1 MILPGISELFWT
13 AGKAFLISLIL
24 TPIARDIFRSYNVV
38 DRPGRRKVHA
48 YPIPRIGGIAI
59 AIAYAIAL
67 LSETNAG
74 ASITRGDS
82 VAWRLIPGAATIFLT
97 GLLDDFFTFRPV
109 FKLAG
114 EVIAAVLIYTSGL
127 RVETIANVD
136 LPWWISLP
144 VTLFWLLLATNALN
158 LIDGLDGLCTGIGLM
173 ATLTLSGAAVIHG
186 NQPLALATIP
196 LTGAL
201 LGFFFYNFNPAT
213 VFLGDSGALL
223 IGFLLGCYG
232 MIWTQKTDALLSIAV
247 PLLALSIPLLDV
259 SLSIARR
266 YLRNKPIFSADRG
279 HIHHRLLSR
288 GLSVRGAV
296 LVLYLVAGV
305 AAGFALLLSLPGL
318 GKYRALIVV
327 AFFTVVWAGVRQLR
341 YSEFDVMGGLI
352 FKGAFRRGLERRDQ
366 IENLAADLS
375 ATKTEDDWWNVLVKL
390 ARELKWSRI
399 CWAGSHGRREQV
411 FEDRAPAWV
420 FSVPLSDAESVE
432 VAGAVNPAS
441 SAFDLVGYAETVARS
456 FAGKRRQW
464 ERLVIR

>member
-1 MILPGISELFWT
+1 MWT
-13 AGKAFLISLIL
+13 AAKAFLISLVL
-24 TPIARDIFRSYNVV
+24 TPITRDIFRSYNVV

-48 YPIPRIGGIAI
+48 HPIPRIGGIAI
-59 AIAYAIAL
+59 AIAYAIAI
-67 LSETNAG
+67 LSESNGGVSMPNGESATA
-74 ASITRGDS
+74 
-82 VAWRLIPGAATIFLT
+82 RLIPGAAVIFLT

-109 FKLAG
+109 FKLLG
-114 EVIAAVLIYTSGL
+114 EVAAAVLVFMSGL

-136 LPWWISLP
+136 LPWWLSFPI
-144 VTLFWLLLATNALN
+144 TLFWLLLSTNALN

-186 NQPLALATIP
+186 NVPLAQATIP

-232 MIWTQKTDALLSIAV
+232 MIWTQKTDALLSVAV

-259 SLSIARR
+259 SLSVVRR

-288 GLSVRGAV
+288 GMSVRGAV
-296 LVLYLVAGV
+296 LVLYLVAGI
-305 AAGFALLLSLPGL
+305 AAVFALLLSLPGL
-318 GKYRALIVV
+318 GRYRALIIL
-327 AFFTVVWAGVRQLR
+327 AFFTALWAGVRQLR

-352 FKGAFRRGLERRDQ
+352 FKGAFRRTLERRDQ
-366 IENLAADLS
+366 IDNLSAALA
-375 ATKTEDDWWNVLVKL
+375 ATKTEDEWWKVLVDL
-390 ARELKWSRI
+390 ARDLGWARI
-399 CWAGSHGRREQV
+399 SWISSQGCREQV
-411 FEDRAPAWV
+411 LDPRSPAWTFTV
-420 FSVPLSDAESVE
+420 MLSAAESVLAE
-432 VAGAVNPAS
+432 GGVNPSS
-441 SAFDLVGYAETVARS
+441 SAFDMVGYADAVAQS
-456 FAGKRRQW
+456 FSAKRQQW